1 MRYVNG
7 KTGEKMEALDKQFG
21 ITDAGSTVEAEIRA
35 GITTFLTMAYILL
48 VNPSMLA
55 GTGIGFENALFATAI
70 AAFVGCTVM
79 GLWANLPF
87 ALAPGMGLNAYF
99 TFAVVGAMGVAWEVA
114 LAAVFIEGLIFLVI
128 SLPQVGWRTEM
139 INSIPT
145 DLKIATGAGIGMFLA
160 LIGLE
165 ETGIVVNNGVTL
177 VDLGAHASWTHQ
189 SGELI
194 ALVGLIAIAG
204 MMARGMNGAIIYG
217 IAGMSVLAWIM
228 GTDAIGMPVTD
239 PYNMLGNADMV
250 VVYGNDAV
258 EAVPHWACA
267 ADWWMVPEGAS
278 HGTSVTW
285 DDGTEVCLYAA
296 TDVSV
301 IVNAAAGWGDP
312 VAIAPEIGFG
322 EGKMFSTEAL
332 TATGAVGSALSALGD
347 IGSDGGTSIGD
358 FILIMIA
365 FMFVD
370 IFDTAGTLYSVGR
383 AAGYVDENDE
393 LQNSDEAFMSDAAA
407 TIVGAMVGTSTTTTY
422 IESAAGVEEG
432 GKTGLTAVTVGVL
445 MLSGLFMS
453 GLFKAIPQFAMATA
467 LVVVGALMMKQV
479 ADIDWGN
486 SEIAIPAFLT
496 MVLMPFTF
504 SIADGIAWGIISYV
518 AIQMIA
524 GKAKDINVVM
534 WTLFA
539 LMSMFYLGPGEHTT
553 FEWIVST
560 IGL

>member
-1 MRYVNG
+1 
-7 KTGEKMEALDKQFG
+7 MEALDKQFG

-55 GTGIGFENALFATAI
+55 GTGIGFDNALFATAI

-114 LAAVFIEGLIFLVI
+114 LAAVFVEGIIFMII
-128 SLPQVGWRTEM
+128 SLPQIGWRTEM

-189 SGELI
+189 SGELL
-194 ALVGLIAIAG
+194 ALVGLIAMAG

-217 IAGMSVLAWIM
+217 IAGMSIVAWAM
-228 GTDAIGMPVTD
+228 GEMSMPVSD
-239 PYNMLGNADMV
+239 PYNALGNADMV
-250 VVYGNDAV
+250 VVYSNDV
-258 EAVPHWACA
+258 ITSTPHWGCEWWNGPDATSGVWDETLEAC
-267 ADWWMVPEGAS
+267 V
-278 HGTSVTW
+278 
-285 DDGTEVCLYAA
+285 YAA
-296 TDVSV
+296 TDVTV
-301 IVNAAAGWGDP
+301 FVNAAAGWGSDT
-312 VAIAPEIGFG
+312 VAAPALGDIL
-322 EGKMFSTEAL
+322 TTDAL
-332 TATGAVGSALSALGD
+332 TATGAVGAAIMDGFGD
-347 IGSDGGTSIGD
+347 IGAEGGTSIGD

-407 TIVGAMVGTSTTTTY
+407 TIVGALVGTSTTTTY

-445 MLSGLFMS
+445 MLSGLFLS

-486 SEIAIPAFLT
+486 QEIAIPAFLT

-518 AIQMIA
+518 AIQLMV
-524 GKAKDINVVM
+524 GKAKDVNVVM

-553 FEWIVST
+553 FEWLVDLV
-560 IGL
+560 GL

>member
-1 MRYVNG
+1 
-7 KTGEKMEALDKQFG
+7 MEALDKQFG

-55 GTGIGFENALFATAI
+55 GTGIGFDNALFATAI

-114 LAAVFIEGLIFLVI
+114 LAAVFVEGIIFMII
-128 SLPQVGWRTEM
+128 SLPQIGWRTEM

-189 SGELI
+189 SGELL
-194 ALVGLIAIAG
+194 ALVGLIAMAG

-217 IAGMSVLAWIM
+217 IAGMSIVAWAM
-228 GTDAIGMPVTD
+228 GEMSMPVSD
-239 PYNMLGNADMV
+239 PYNALGNADMV
-250 VVYGNDAV
+250 VVYSNDV
-258 EAVPHWACA
+258 ITSTPHWGCEWWNGPDATSGVWDETLEAC
-267 ADWWMVPEGAS
+267 V
-278 HGTSVTW
+278 
-285 DDGTEVCLYAA
+285 YAA
-296 TDVSV
+296 TDVTV
-301 IVNAAAGWGDP
+301 FVNAAAGWGSDT
-312 VAIAPEIGFG
+312 VAAPALGDIL
-322 EGKMFSTEAL
+322 TTDAL
-332 TATGAVGSALSALGD
+332 TATGAVGAAIMDGFGD
-347 IGSDGGTSIGD
+347 IGAEGGTSIGD

-407 TIVGAMVGTSTTTTY
+407 TIVGALVGTSTTTTY

-445 MLSGLFMS
+445 MLSGLFLS
-453 GLFKAIPQFAMATA
+453 GLFQAIPQFAMATA

-486 SEIAIPAFLT
+486 SEIAVPAFLT

-518 AIQMIA
+518 AIQMIV
-524 GKAKDINVVM
+524 GKAKDVNVVM

-553 FEWIVST
+553 FEWIVDA

>member
-1 MRYVNG
+1 
-7 KTGEKMEALDKQFG
+7 MEALDKQFG

-55 GTGIGFENALFATAI
+55 GTGIGFDNALFATAI

-114 LAAVFIEGLIFLVI
+114 LAAVFVEGIIFMII
-128 SLPQVGWRTEM
+128 SLPQIGWRTEM

-189 SGELI
+189 SGELL
-194 ALVGLIAIAG
+194 ALVGLIAMAG

-217 IAGMSVLAWIM
+217 IAGMSIVAWAM
-228 GTDAIGMPVTD
+228 GSMDMPVSD
-239 PYNMLGNADMV
+239 PYNALGNADMV
-250 VVYGNDAV
+250 VVYSNDV
-258 EAVPHWACA
+258 ITSTPHWGCE
-267 ADWWMVPEGAS
+267 WWNGPDA
-278 HGTSVTW
+278 TSGVLTTW
-285 DDGTEVCLYAA
+285 ADGTEVCLYAA

-301 IVNAAAGWGDP
+301 IVNAAAGWGSDT
-312 VAIAPEIGFG
+312 VAAPALGDIL
-322 EGKMFSTEAL
+322 TTDAL
-332 TATGAVGSALSALGD
+332 TATGAVGAAISDGFGA
-347 IGSDGGTSIGD
+347 IGSGEGQTSIGD

-407 TIVGAMVGTSTTTTY
+407 TIVGALVGTSTTTTY

-445 MLSGLFMS
+445 MLSGLFLS
-453 GLFKAIPQFAMATA
+453 GLFQAIPQFAMATA

-486 SEIAIPAFLT
+486 SEIAVPAFLT

-518 AIQMIA
+518 AIQIIV
-524 GKAKDINVVM
+524 GKAKDVNVVM

-553 FEWIVST
+553 FEFIVDA

>member
-1 MRYVNG
+1 
-7 KTGEKMEALDKQFG
+7 MEALDKQFG

-55 GTGIGFENALFATAI
+55 GTGIGFDNALFATAI

-99 TFAVVGAMGVAWEVA
+99 TFAVVGAMGVAWQVA
-114 LAAVFIEGLIFLVI
+114 LAAVFVEGIIFLII

-189 SGELI
+189 SGELL
-194 ALVGLIAIAG
+194 ALVGLIAMAG

-217 IAGMSVLAWIM
+217 IAGMSIVAWAM
-228 GTDAIGMPVTD
+228 GEMSMPVSD
-239 PYNMLGNADMV
+239 PYNALGNADMV
-250 VVYGNDAV
+250 VVYSNDV
-258 EAVPHWACA
+258 ITSTPHWGCEWWNGPDATSGVWDETLEAC
-267 ADWWMVPEGAS
+267 V
-278 HGTSVTW
+278 
-285 DDGTEVCLYAA
+285 YAA
-296 TDVSV
+296 TDVTV
-301 IVNAAAGWGDP
+301 FVNAAAGWGSDT
-312 VAIAPEIGFG
+312 VAAPALGDIL
-322 EGKMFSTEAL
+322 TTDAL
-332 TATGAVGSALSALGD
+332 TATGAVGAAIMDGFGD
-347 IGSDGGTSIGD
+347 IGAEGGTSIGD

-407 TIVGAMVGTSTTTTY
+407 TIVGALVGTSTTTTY

-445 MLSGLFMS
+445 MLSGLFLS

-486 SEIAIPAFLT
+486 QEIAIPAFLT

-518 AIQMIA
+518 AIQMIV
-524 GKAKDINVVM
+524 GKAKDVNVVM

-553 FEWIVST
+553 FEWIVDA

>member
-1 MRYVNG
+1 
-7 KTGEKMEALDKQFG
+7 MEALDKQFG

-55 GTGIGFENALFATAI
+55 GTGIGFDNALFATAI

-114 LAAVFIEGLIFLVI
+114 LAAVLVEGIIFMII
-128 SLPQVGWRTEM
+128 SLPQIGWRTEM

-165 ETGIVVNNGVTL
+165 ETGIVINNGVTL

-189 SGELI
+189 SGELL
-194 ALVGLIAIAG
+194 ALVGLIAMAG

-217 IAGMSVLAWIM
+217 IAGMSIVAWAM
-228 GTDAIGMPVTD
+228 GAMDMPVSD
-239 PYNMLGNADMV
+239 PYNALGNADMV
-250 VVYGNDAV
+250 VVYGNDV
-258 EAVPHWACA
+258 ITSTPHWGCE
-267 ADWWMVPEGAS
+267 WWNGPDA
-278 HGTSVTW
+278 TSGVLTTW
-285 DDGTEVCLYAA
+285 ADGTEVCLYAA

-301 IVNAAAGWGDP
+301 IVNAASGWGSDT
-312 VAIAPEIGFG
+312 VAAPALGDIL
-322 EGKMFSTEAL
+322 TTDAL
-332 TATGAVGSALSALGD
+332 TATGAVGAAIMDGLGA
-347 IGSDGGTSIGD
+347 IGSGEGQTSIGD

-407 TIVGAMVGTSTTTTY
+407 TIVGALVGTSTTTTY

-445 MLSGLFMS
+445 MLSGLFLS
-453 GLFKAIPQFAMATA
+453 GLFQAIPQFAMATA

-486 SEIAIPAFLT
+486 SEIAVPAFLT

-518 AIQMIA
+518 AIQIIV
-524 GKAKDINVVM
+524 GKAKDVNVVM

-553 FEWIVST
+553 FEFIVDA